1 MTSLLSL
8 LFVGTGCSQLLSDKN
23 PQEAC
28 TFVQNKQKQRVSW
41 KSNLPIKFKIHKDV
55 PQAARESLTK
65 AAMEWN
71 LISTQNVIEFLPGD
85 STKSPSNSYAD
96 RTPTIFWLT
105 SWEDSRKSEQARTT
119 VVWSGTTIRDA
130 DIRIN
135 AEDFEFNFANE
146 DFSPLKVDFISLLVH
161 EMGHALGFAH
171 SDTSKSVMY
180 PRLSKN
186 FDRRDIRHISDLES
200 YACEYGQQIVKP
212 KVLAA
217 AQEGETLSD
226 DELASNEP

>member
-1 MTSLLSL
+1 MA
-8 LFVGTGCSQLLSDKN
+8 TGCSQLLSDKD

-55 PQAARESLTK
+55 PQEARESLTK

-71 LISTQNVIEFLPGD
+71 LISTQNVIEFLPGESD
-85 STKSPSNSYAD
+85 ETPSESYAD
-96 RTPTIFWLT
+96 RTPTIFWLKT
-105 SWEDSRKSEQARTT
+105 WESNRRSEQARTT
-119 VVWSGTTIRDA
+119 VVWSGATIRDA

-135 AEDFEFNFANE
+135 AKDFDFNFAEE

-180 PRLSKN
+180 PRLAKN
-186 FDRRDIRHISDLES
+186 VNRRDVKHLSDLES
-200 YACEYGQQIVKP
+200 YACEYGDQIVKP

-217 AQEGETLSD
+217 ALEGETLSD
-226 DELASNEP
+226 DELASSEL